1 MNIETLNLF
10 KRYWDMVAA
19 YWVCYLE
26 FICVM
31 LSLCLNSSVLILAC
45 RKVKGMSRRTERYQ
59 LQTCLFFGVM
69 HFDVPNLILGLFH
82 VLFFFCYG
90 LKLRFSVYLGR
101 YVVSLMSLLSTRH
114 PNPKVLHDPDTLSKL
129 ARPLIAL

>member
-19 YWVCYLE
+19 SWVCYLE

-45 RKVKGMSRRTERYQ
+45 RKVKGMPRRTERYQ
-59 LQTCLFFGVM
+59 LRTCLFFGVM
-69 HFDVPNLILGLFH
+69 HFDVPNFDSEF
-82 VLFFFCYG
+82 VLCSFFYYG
-90 LKLRFSVYLGR
+90 LKLCFSVYLGR
-101 YVVSLMSLLSTRH
+101 YVVSLMSLLSTHH

-129 ARPLIAL
+129 A